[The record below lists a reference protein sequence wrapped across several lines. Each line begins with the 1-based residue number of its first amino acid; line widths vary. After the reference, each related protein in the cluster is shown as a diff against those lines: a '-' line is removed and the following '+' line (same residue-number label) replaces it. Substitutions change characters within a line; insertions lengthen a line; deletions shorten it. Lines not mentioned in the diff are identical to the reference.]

1 MGASLRDGLT
11 KGHAPAS
18 GAGNGLTRIL
28 LIRAGR
34 VGDMVMLTPAV
45 QAVLDHCPDAQVD
58 LLTSRDGQRV
68 FRDFSPRLR
77 TLLYDRHTVL
87 AGLAR
92 LALLKQVRAAAYDL
106 ACCFEVNP
114 SLAAFADTAERSFRI
129 ADEGRDGRYARRCL
143 DVVWRALG
151 GAPDRDYR
159 IALPVTA
166 EARERAGADYAAAG
180 VPSDA
185 FVVGMHPTYSGLHR
199 AWRRRR
205 VDAGRRWPEESFAEL
220 ARGLFEDGVAR
231 GLDLRVVMNLLP
243 EEAALGE
250 RIVRLSGGAVTM
262 MTPPPDFQRY
272 KAALARMDVLV
283 TTDTGAMHVAGA
295 VGTRLVALFGVTDPA
310 DSGAYVSPGRCIEI
324 RSASGAMAEIAPAE
338 VLNACRHFLPSDVL
352 TAAAV

>member
-1 MGASLRDGLT
+1 MHQRR
-11 KGHAPAS
+11 

-34 VGDMVMLTPAV
+34 VGDMVMITPAV
-45 QAVLDHCPDAQVD
+45 QAILDHCPDAQVD

-92 LALLKQVRAAAYDL
+92 LALLKQVCAAAYDL

-114 SLAAFADTAERSFRI
+114 SFAAFARGAVRSFAITSDSRG
-129 ADEGRDGRYARRCL
+129 ERYARRCL
-143 DVVWRALG
+143 DVALRAVG
-151 GAPDRDYR
+151 REPGAPGCWTM
-159 IALPVTA
+159 LPVTA
-166 EARERAGADYAAAG
+166 DGRERACAAYAAAG
-180 VPSDA
+180 IPDDA
-185 FVVGMHPTYSGLHR
+185 FVVGLHPTYSGLYR
-199 AWRRRR
+199 AWRRRG
-205 VDAGRRWPEESFAEL
+205 VDAGRRWPEESFAAL
-220 ARGLFEDGVAR
+220 ARGLTEEAAAR
-231 GLDLRVVMNLLP
+231 GLDLRVVMDLLP
-243 EEAALGE
+243 EEAELGE
-250 RIVRLSGGAVTM
+250 RIVHLSGGAVTM

-272 KAALARMDVLV
+272 KAALERMDVLV

-310 DSGAYVSPGRCIEI
+310 DSGAYVPPGRCIEI

-338 VLNACRHFLPSDVL
+338 VLDACRHFFPSDVL